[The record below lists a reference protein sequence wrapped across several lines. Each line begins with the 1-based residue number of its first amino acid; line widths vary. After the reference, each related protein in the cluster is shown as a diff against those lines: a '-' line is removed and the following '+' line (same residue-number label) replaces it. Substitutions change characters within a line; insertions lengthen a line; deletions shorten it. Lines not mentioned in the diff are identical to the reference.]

1 MVREA
6 REDTDRLRM
15 WTEQQLSSSAQTHR
29 HGSEVLRSL
38 LQDKMVVCAYVCVC
52 VGVFVSLSAGLW

>member
-38 LQDKMVVCAYVCVC
+38 LQDKMVVCIYVCV
-52 VGVFVSLSAGLW
+52 F